1 MTEIL
6 LSLRPEWWEKIK
18 SGEKTVEIR
27 KSMPQIVH
35 MPFRVVVYLSGSG
48 CIVGKFD
55 CHELIKTIRPAYL
68 LDGSCLTEAELIR
81 YARGRSLCGWG
92 IKAGSVV
99 EYETPIPLEYA
110 TGIKRPP
117 QSWQYLHKENE
128 NE

>member
-18 SGEKTVEIR
+18 SGEKTVEVR

-68 LDGSCLTEAELIR
+68 VDGSCLTEAELIR
-81 YARGRSLCGWG
+81 Y
-92 IKAGSVV
+92 
-99 EYETPIPLEYA
+99 PLPSWHSPVLEQIVLQPLQFFYP
-110 TGIKRPP
+110 TRPP
-117 QSWQYLHKENE
+117 DLLLLFPDTIGVFPESEALR
-128 NE
+128 